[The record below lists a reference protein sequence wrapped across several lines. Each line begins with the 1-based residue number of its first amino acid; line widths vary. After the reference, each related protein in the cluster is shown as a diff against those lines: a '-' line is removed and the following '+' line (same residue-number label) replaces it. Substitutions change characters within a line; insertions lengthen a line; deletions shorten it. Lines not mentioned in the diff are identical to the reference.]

1 MNNNGILTLLQT
13 RRFLPLFI
21 CQALSAFKHNFL
33 RTLLVAIVTFKSLGL
48 SDLSRSILVSL
59 SFGITNLPYILFSA
73 TAGELADKYN
83 KAKLIQIS
91 KILDFALTFIVI
103 IGIYVSNYTL
113 ILLIAFLISFE
124 ATVMGPV
131 KYSILPEHLNIDE
144 LIIGNGLIE
153 ASTFLA
159 ILLGIIFGGMV
170 PSDDHITIFIL
181 LFTTAAVAYIVSLF
195 IPSTSPAVPNLKI
208 DLNIFTRSL
217 KIIGLANKD
226 PFIYKLIIV
235 ISWFWL
241 EGGIFL
247 AQLPNFTKDV
257 LGADKT
263 VFVLLI
269 TIFTCG
275 VAIGSL
281 ICYKILKH
289 QTQIKYSFY
298 SLFISSMLLGVLCY
312 ITNYLPL
319 QNSSI
324 NLTSFISLLAGMAIS
339 VLLFF
344 VAIFYGIFIV
354 PIYVL
359 LQIRAENNERSRII
373 AANNI
378 INAIFIAIGSLVSTA
393 LIFIGVSV
401 TNIFWLL
408 IAANMLIIWY
418 GLKLAQ
424 VPNTEKRVIN
434 A

>member
-1 MNNNGILTLLQT
+1 MSNNNILTLLQT

-48 SDLSRSILVSL
+48 SDLSRSLLVSL

-103 IGIYVSNYTL
+103 LGIYVSNYTL
-113 ILLIAFLISFE
+113 ILLIGFLISFE
-124 ATVMGPV
+124 ATIMGPV

-144 LIIGNGLIE
+144 LIVGNGLIE

-159 ILLGIIFGGMV
+159 ILLGIISGGMV
-170 PSDDHITIFIL
+170 QSDDNITIIIL
-181 LFTTAAVAYIVSLF
+181 LFATATVAYLASLF
-195 IPSTSPAVPNLKI
+195 IPGTKPAVPDLKV
-208 DLNIFTRSL
+208 DLNIFSRSM

-226 PFIYKLIIV
+226 PYIYKLIII

-257 LGADKT
+257 LKADKS

-275 VAIGSL
+275 VAVGSL
-281 ICYKILKH
+281 VCYKILKKES
-289 QTQIKYSFY
+289 QIRYSLY
-298 SLFISSMLLGVLCY
+298 SLFISSMLLGILCY
-312 ITNYLPL
+312 ITSYLPAQDISVDL
-319 QNSSI
+319 QNF
-324 NLTSFISLLAGMAIS
+324 TSLFAGLAICI
-339 VLLFF
+339 LLFF
-344 VAIFYGIFIV
+344 VASFYGVFIV

-359 LQIRAENNERSRII
+359 LQIRAENKERSRII

-378 INAIFIAIGSLVSTA
+378 INAIFIAIGSLISTA
-393 LIFIGVSV
+393 LIFVGISV
-401 TNIFWLL
+401 TNIFLLL
-408 IAANMLIIWY
+408 IAANMLVIWY
-418 GLKLAQ
+418 GMKLEQ
-424 VPNTEKRVIN
+424 VSAT
-434 A
+434 